1 MYISISRY
9 DNLLR
14 LQHMKKKSEKDEKIV
29 CPEKCRVFGGSCMWD
44 FVIFKTILEKGCI
57 FSRIMGL
64 HNRVENSVENVKNP
78 VNYWVF
84 RGGKGIMG
92 KIT

>member
-1 MYISISRY
+1 
-9 DNLLR
+9 
-14 LQHMKKKSEKDEKIV
+14 
-29 CPEKCRVFGGSCMWD
+29 MWD
-44 FVIFKTILEKGCI
+44 FVIFKTILAKGCI